1 MKKKFF
7 SGCLSVLLFS
17 IVSCNDNAKTDTHTH
32 DDGTTHAAHDT
43 GKPTQEQFN
52 VTDTTHKDFIRKV
65 DVLKHPPFILLY

>member
-1 MKKKFF
+1 MKKIFF

-17 IVSCNDNAKTDTHTH
+17 IVACNDNAKTDTHTH

-52 VTDTTHKDFIRKV
+52 VTDTTHKDTTGKGHSHEV
-65 DVLKHPPFILLY
+65 GKPHSH